1 MSLFSNFCILHKKS
15 VRTRCNRAL
24 ILFVLTTRKNKQVW
38 LGTFYL
44 FIASRRKFVCA
55 GDGSLFLGQSQHQRL
70 RHIDE
75 IGCPAQNQLLRRAP
89 PAAPSAKRS
98 GKDERRFA
106 PSALNTATSDRCAR
120 RACAFAHAEVS
131 LAAEKLPFSRKK
143 RAAHAGQLLLY
154 DHISSSLIISL
165 SVSALL
171 WSFCRSS
178 SLRSL
183 HIRHLT
189 PSGPIS
195 VCMLS
200 ATSSIPYSP

>member
-38 LGTFYL
+38 LGEYRF
-44 FIASRRKFVCA
+44 FVA
-55 GDGSLFLGQSQHQRL
+55 LQPDFGVKRVFAFRQSQHQRL

-98 GKDERRFA
+98 GNDERRSA
-106 PSALNTATSDRCAR
+106 PSALGTATSDRCAR

-154 DHISSSLIISL
+154 DHISSSLIIAL

-189 PSGPIS
+189 PSGPIN